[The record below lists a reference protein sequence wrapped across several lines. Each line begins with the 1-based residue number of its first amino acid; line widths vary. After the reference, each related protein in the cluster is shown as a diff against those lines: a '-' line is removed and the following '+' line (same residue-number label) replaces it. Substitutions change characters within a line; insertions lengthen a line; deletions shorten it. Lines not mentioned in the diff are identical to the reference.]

1 MGIENDFSKL
11 APNDFFHDIVDSL
24 CYEVFV
30 CDGQGTVLYMNP
42 ASQVLTGRL
51 SKNLIGR
58 DISDLVKDGTISKS
72 VTTRVLKEKKICKII
87 QKVSNGKDLL
97 IVGIPMLDEK
107 GEIKYVLTTAQ
118 DVAEMNII
126 NNNLLQEN
134 IDLQDQ
140 MRALSSLKK
149 DYMSMDNMIYVG
161 DVYESI
167 INVLMKV
174 APLDVIVLIQ
184 GETGTGKEG
193 IAKMVHQL
201 SNRSN
206 GPFIKIN
213 CGLIPENLFESELFG
228 YEEGAFT
235 GAAKGGKIGK
245 IELANNGTLFLDE
258 IGELPLSVQVKL
270 LDFLQD
276 KTIARVGGHKKTPID
291 TRIVAATHRDL
302 KAMSE
307 EGAFRQDLYYRLEV
321 FPVHIPPLREWGD
334 DIIHLAQ
341 FFLYQCNK
349 KYHRFKNF
357 SHNIMQPLKQY
368 DWPGNIRELE
378 HIIERLFISVDGN
391 ELTGEDLSELITTKE
406 ELSDLIHCAEI
417 IPLKEAKS
425 EIEKQLLTKAY
436 STYNSS
442 YKVAEALKIDQSTVI
457 KLKKK
462 HNL

>member
-1 MGIENDFSKL
+1 MGIESDYSKL
-11 APNDFFHDIVDSL
+11 VPGDFFHVVVDSL

-30 CDGQGTVLYMNP
+30 CDHKGTVLYMNP
-42 ASQVLTGRL
+42 ASQFLTGRL
-51 SKNLIGR
+51 KENIIGR
-58 DISDLVKDGTISKS
+58 EISELVKDGTISKS

-87 QKVSNGKDLL
+87 QRVSNGKDLL
-97 IVGIPMLDEK
+97 IVGTPIFDEK
-107 GEIKYVLTTAQ
+107 DEIKYVLTTAQ
-118 DVAEMNII
+118 DVAELNSI

-134 IDLQDQ
+134 MDLQNQ
-140 MRALSSLKK
+140 MRVLSSLKK

-167 INVLMKV
+167 INMLMKV

-206 GPFIKIN
+206 GPFVKIN

-228 YEEGAFT
+228 YEEGSFT
-235 GAAKGGKIGK
+235 GAAKGGKTGK

-270 LDFLQD
+270 LDFLQE
-276 KTIARVGGHKKTPID
+276 KTITKIGGHKKIPVN

-307 EGAFRQDLYYRLEV
+307 KGSFRQDLYYRLEV

-349 KYHRFKNF
+349 KYHRFKSF
-357 SHNIMQPLKQY
+357 RHDIMLPLKQY

-378 HIIERLFISVDGN
+378 HIIERLFIFEDGN
-391 ELTGEDLSELITTKE
+391 ELTGEDLSKLITTKE
-406 ELSDLIHCAEI
+406 ELSNLIHCSEI
-417 IPLKEAKS
+417 IPMKEAKS
-425 EIEKQLLTKAY
+425 ELEKQLLTKAY
-436 STYNSS
+436 STYASS